1 MLDAR
6 IDDGTLATLRE
17 GDLAWKHDNGSV
29 FLVSAKDLDDGGL
42 ASRIAAFEL
51 SPSGPLW
58 GEGMIRPGPE
68 VAEAEV
74 RALDSMG
81 LSEEEFVR
89 RRAAQGEQH
98 SGLQDPVSS
107 SGRSRRGPQGARRP
121 LRAPFREVET
131 EAGVDEHGDFV
142 RLAFDLP
149 RGTYAT
155 VLLREIMK
163 AGEVIKK

>member
-1 MLDAR
+1 MTHAVPMTP
-6 IDDGTLATLRE
+6 GFT
-17 GDLAWKHDNGSV
+17 G
-29 FLVSAKDLDDGGL
+29 
-42 ASRIAAFEL
+42 ASPL
-51 SPSGPLW
+51 SSG
-58 GEGMIRPGPE
+58 
-68 VAEAEV
+68 
-74 RALDSMG
+74 
-81 LSEEEFVR
+81 
-89 RRAAQGEQH
+89 
-98 SGLQDPVSS
+98 
-107 SGRSRRGPQGARRP
+107 GRSRRGPQGARRP